1 MRVGPCYV
9 IAKRSL
15 RLLELVVGL
24 VVSGAAF
31 LPLRI
36 VLMESE
42 VLYPRASVVTD
53 VAMLRS
59 NRRFDDLALAMRF
72 CMPSARTRRQ
82 LCDGP
87 SGTTDNNAAVVLN
100 PTIRCGP
107 PTRRRAESHAPH
119 P

>member
-42 VLYPRASVVTD
+42 VLNPRASVVTD

-59 NRRFDDLALAMRF
+59 NRRFDDLVLAMRF

-82 LCDGP
+82 LCGGP
-87 SGTTDNNAAVVLN
+87 SGTNAAVVLN